1 MSLNSVG
8 KIEALNEIKFCLAQ
22 SVGEGDYISWLGG
35 VQMIEGKYF
44 SGSGMSKHIEW
55 LLKGD
60 LKERIKGPAA
70 ENVSFSSRVDMAKG
84 FLLHYQIQLE
94 SELELKL

>member
-1 MSLNSVG
+1 MSLNTAG
-8 KIEALNEIKFCLAQ
+8 KIEALSEIKFCLAQ
-22 SVGEGDYISWLGG
+22 GVGEDNYTNWLGG
-35 VQMIEGKYF
+35 VQLIEGKYF

-60 LKERIKGPAA
+60 LKERIKGSAA